1 MAGERYVVLALSRA
15 RAEWLRAVA
24 HWTTAGSIPVELV
37 QCLSG
42 DELHA
47 RLASG
52 RPCSAVLV
60 DAGVPAL
67 DRDLIEVARRRG
79 CPVVVVESHRFPRD
93 WTGLGVAA
101 TLPERFTPQQLLEA
115 LGRAPMI
122 GRPEHLPGIA
132 TVPSRP
138 PSPGRV
144 AMVCGSGGT
153 GASTVAIALAQGL
166 GHRQL
171 ASVRS
176 TAPSTAGSSGAGSAT
191 PRDAAPRHGA
201 SGRGVLL
208 ADLALHA
215 DQAMLH
221 DARDV
226 APGVQELVEA
236 YRTGVP
242 ASDQLRS
249 LVFTIE
255 ERCYDLLLGL
265 RRARGWAAL
274 RPRTVEAAF
283 DGLAA
288 TWPLLICDTDA
299 DLEGERETGSVDV
312 EESHALARTAAA
324 NADVVFA
331 VGVPGI
337 KGAHSLVG
345 VLRDLLE
352 FGVPANRLVP
362 VVNRAPR
369 GHRGRLEVA
378 EVLAALVAGSGPAPG
393 RRDDVGLRP
402 PVFLPGRRVDEALR
416 DGVALSSGLA
426 APLVAAFD
434 SALRH
439 CGPRRAGG
447 SRHPAPERVEP
458 GTLGRWADDERR
470 PQGEPGPGTG
480 AAMG

>member
-1 MAGERYVVLALSRA
+1 
-15 RAEWLRAVA
+15 
-24 HWTTAGSIPVELV
+24 
-37 QCLSG
+37 
-42 DELHA
+42 
-47 RLASG
+47 
-52 RPCSAVLV
+52 
-60 DAGVPAL
+60 
-67 DRDLIEVARRRG
+67 
-79 CPVVVVESHRFPRD
+79 
-93 WTGLGVAA
+93 
-101 TLPERFTPQQLLEA
+101 
-115 LGRAPMI
+115 
-122 GRPEHLPGIA
+122 
-132 TVPSRP
+132 
-138 PSPGRV
+138 
-144 AMVCGSGGT
+144 MVCGSGGT

-176 TAPSTAGSSGAGSAT
+176 TAPSTAGSSRAGSAT

-288 TWPLLICDTDA
+288 TWPLVICDTDA

-402 PVFLPGRRVDEALR
+402 PVFLPERRVDEALR

-434 SALRH
+434 IALRH